1 MKKKLTAKME
11 NGIDMTLKVLSTLR
25 RKEYDIEDFQ
35 MNSDPLDENAF
46 ITITLRDDTMI
57 CMEKAMH
64 QMEKIHGISDIQIN

>member
-11 NGIDMTLKVLSTLR
+11 NGMDMTLKVLSTLR

-35 MNSDPLDENAF
+35 MTCDALDKNAF
-46 ITITLRDDTMI
+46 ITITLRENEI
-57 CMEKAMH
+57 NSAQKAMY

>member
-11 NGIDMTLKVLSTLR
+11 NGMDMTLKVLSTLR

-35 MNSDPLDENAF
+35 MTCDALDENAF
-46 ITITLRDDTMI
+46 ITITLRDDEI
-57 CMEKAMH
+57 SSIERAMY

>member
-11 NGIDMTLKVLSTLR
+11 NGMDTTLKVISTLR

-35 MNSDPLDENAF
+35 MSCDEFDQNAF
-46 ITITLRDDTMI
+46 ISITLRDDAITS
-57 CMEKAMH
+57 MERAMY

>member
-11 NGIDMTLKVLSTLR
+11 SGMDMTLKVLSTLR

-35 MNSDPLDENAF
+35 MTCDALDDNAF
-46 ITITLRDDTMI
+46 ISITLRDDAI
-57 CMEKAMH
+57 SSMERAMY